1 MELKTYKK
9 QSVVEENIVYRFDVV
24 GVVVVLL
31 LLVAWFGG
39 EGGDVAVC
47 LVLAGVEVSEPV
59 HSVAAACRHTAH
71 NLSAVDLLFLLIAI
85 QH

>member
-1 MELKTYKK
+1 M
-9 QSVVEENIVYRFDVV
+9 YRFDVV

-39 EGGDVAVC
+39 EGGDVIVC

-59 HSVAAACRHTAH
+59 HSVAAAC
-71 NLSAVDLLFLLIAI
+71 NK
-85 QH
+85 